1 MPFKKSQTY
10 IIFKKLNYS
19 IYHKEYQSAVRFMI
33 IQLLL
38 IVFFPNLFK
47 LSD

>member
-19 IYHKEYQSAVRFMI
+19 IYHKEYQSDLWWFNYFW
-33 IQLLL
+33 L
-38 IVFFPNLFK
+38 FFPQFIQIK
-47 LSD
+47 W